1 MPRRGTIKGRFEKGP
16 IVGIP
21 MQALRRPFLMLV
33 ILVLTSL
40 SPLLTAQSEP
50 QDLQESEP
58 TFMSEQQRLELASS
72 MWHLAT
78 PSERFVTS
86 LQPTT
91 GELHMNIGS
100 FDPLFD
106 DHPPT
111 PLGLY
116 DANDFTT
123 TGLALVQLYAHDGTV
138 LDRLVERHG
147 ITPLDYIGDEGW
159 LVRLSEPPS
168 DSLRALYED
177 DEVRWAGAQHPGWRI
192 DGAIAQGSEPE
203 RLALVPAA
211 DLAYGGFEQLSLD
224 LIHMGAEQAWCGY
237 ALCEATLD
245 ADAVG
250 SFVRNAAGDGRII
263 WIEPTTDFSLHN
275 AVAAA
280 ASGVIDVR
288 NNATFTLDGS
298 GEMIAIADTGLD
310 LDHPDL
316 TGRVAG
322 VYTQYGLD
330 SSPADSNSGHG
341 THIAISALGSGASNT
356 TATGIA
362 PSADLV
368 MYALEHDPTGVF
380 GRIGSIYDLLRD
392 AEQKTARV
400 TINAWGANGNYGQY
414 TPDSR
419 SVDILVHD
427 KPDVLPLF
435 SVGDRGAQGANQV
448 TAPGTAKNVLAI
460 GASGT
465 GTTLGTVASFS
476 SNGPSLDGRIKPD
489 LVAPGVDVCSGRA
502 EEAAAPPGLSCTS
515 ETHSSGT
522 EMYTSL
528 SGTSQATA
536 VAGGVAALT
545 REFIREEVGINA
557 PSASLIKAAMINGAT
572 DLGAPDIPNAE
583 EGWGQVNLERTVLPV
598 WDESSPSTTAL
609 STFMDDNTPLDAG
622 FGLLYAFEMD
632 PSHGIDI
639 TLAWSDEAGS
649 ANAAQNVGR
658 LVNNLDLILVDPS
671 GNEWYGNNFANGFTT
686 TAQTTDSLNNVERI
700 KVAPGTL
707 TQTGQ
712 WLVKILHRGGTTQDF
727 GLVVTADAA
736 PNPQADI
743 ALYNGSIVPSS
754 PEPLANDLIAIRI
767 GWINQGTLATGSFRV
782 IFEDLTT
789 GEVLFEGD
797 RPVLAPGTIDSL
809 LIQHQFLTTGT
820 HEMRLRVDT
829 NDQVA
834 EMNDATSGTD
844 NNIWEQE
851 IEVTA
856 LGVRVIALNV
866 DGSVPTTAEERENAA
881 IKVFDV
887 RNNTG
892 IDIPIH
898 ILHEG
903 TGEKNVTLSVTNVQV
918 PQPGRP
924 DFLLAPEDLWTKSVS
939 ELGPY
944 TVQGQ
949 GETGDFKA
957 LTVQLE
963 DEYANLDDP
972 DDPRY
977 ARSGTFIVDVT
988 ARYQDNPTVAHTQR
1002 LTIIIEQLDEV
1013 LITPLGTDGLT
1024 AEPGDSAGFRIS
1036 VANIGNAPAQYS
1048 ISCSSENRWQ
1058 IMLQD
1063 TNSSTL
1069 EIEPIGIR
1077 QYRAIKIDL
1086 FVPPVVNGVPL
1097 TGSTDTVTCIVTSS
1111 TDPSL
1116 NFSESA
1122 FITVLPQQS
1131 FSADLYDS
1139 IGPIGPASKNREV
1152 LVDSGEQVSMNLTV
1166 ENTGNTDLD
1175 LSVKIQ
1181 PSNPTWPIQVMYE
1194 DQADARQVLLELAP
1208 GETVSVNFVLGVP
1221 GVAEE
1226 GETNNFVIR
1235 TELSAQVFV
1244 SNTTV
1249 LKVRDELSL
1258 SLTGPED
1265 GVIETT
1271 LSSVFSYGSFNVT
1284 NTGNAPLTLAWSN
1297 GLAPDGWVVGF
1308 ANPISYLEPREEK
1321 TVRFGLIP
1329 PANTE
1334 ASEAAFD
1341 LLITVTGG
1349 NNGRIVDDSV
1359 RVDVAVLASQFAN
1372 ITVEDDTIRPYRS
1385 VGKGEASTQ
1394 SFVVRNDGNL
1404 PINAVLEGDVFD
1416 SEGNVSSAWSVE
1428 FSPKEIT
1435 SLGVGET
1442 QVVEV
1447 TITPSKSAMKGLMS
1461 TEIRLIDA
1469 NQQVGVIQVETTVSS
1484 VESSG
1489 GLFAVLPP
1497 YLSIPLVGII
1507 ALVGVVLALRMKRS
1521 GEIEDDGND
1530 LVAPDAFVNPDHLGT
1545 RRDDALDIGH
1555 AVNEI
1560 ASAEVSQDE
1569 IAAALA
1575 QSLNLPAA
1583 PAAVPKGLPPS
1594 SLPAG
1599 LPPLGRPP
1607 AGLPPAGLPGKNLP
1621 SLPLPAPSLPM
1632 PAPTAAPPAAGPPLP
1647 PSGLPAGW
1655 TMEQWQHYGH
1665 QWLQRQGQ

>member
-1 MPRRGTIKGRFEKGP
+1 
-16 IVGIP
+16 
-21 MQALRRPFLMLV
+21 
-33 ILVLTSL
+33 
-40 SPLLTAQSEP
+40 
-50 QDLQESEP
+50 
-58 TFMSEQQRLELASS
+58 
-72 MWHLAT
+72 
-78 PSERFVTS
+78 
-86 LQPTT
+86 
-91 GELHMNIGS
+91 
-100 FDPLFD
+100 
-106 DHPPT
+106 
-111 PLGLY
+111 
-116 DANDFTT
+116 
-123 TGLALVQLYAHDGTV
+123 
-138 LDRLVERHG
+138 
-147 ITPLDYIGDEGW
+147 
-159 LVRLSEPPS
+159 
-168 DSLRALYED
+168 
-177 DEVRWAGAQHPGWRI
+177 
-192 DGAIAQGSEPE
+192 
-203 RLALVPAA
+203 
-211 DLAYGGFEQLSLD
+211 
-224 LIHMGAEQAWCGY
+224 
-237 ALCEATLD
+237 
-245 ADAVG
+245 
-250 SFVRNAAGDGRII
+250 
-263 WIEPTTDFSLHN
+263 
-275 AVAAA
+275 
-280 ASGVIDVR
+280 
-288 NNATFTLDGS
+288 
-298 GEMIAIADTGLD
+298 
-310 LDHPDL
+310 
-316 TGRVAG
+316 
-322 VYTQYGLD
+322 
-330 SSPADSNSGHG
+330 
-341 THIAISALGSGASNT
+341 
-356 TATGIA
+356 
-362 PSADLV
+362 
-368 MYALEHDPTGVF
+368 
-380 GRIGSIYDLLRD
+380 
-392 AEQKTARV
+392 
-400 TINAWGANGNYGQY
+400 
-414 TPDSR
+414 
-419 SVDILVHD
+419 
-427 KPDVLPLF
+427 
-435 SVGDRGAQGANQV
+435 
-448 TAPGTAKNVLAI
+448 
-460 GASGT
+460 
-465 GTTLGTVASFS
+465 
-476 SNGPSLDGRIKPD
+476 
-489 LVAPGVDVCSGRA
+489 
-502 EEAAAPPGLSCTS
+502 
-515 ETHSSGT
+515 
-522 EMYTSL
+522 
-528 SGTSQATA
+528 
-536 VAGGVAALT
+536 
-545 REFIREEVGINA
+545 
-557 PSASLIKAAMINGAT
+557 
-572 DLGAPDIPNAE
+572 
-583 EGWGQVNLERTVLPV
+583 
-598 WDESSPSTTAL
+598 
-609 STFMDDNTPLDAG
+609 
-622 FGLLYAFEMD
+622 
-632 PSHGIDI
+632 
-639 TLAWSDEAGS
+639 
-649 ANAAQNVGR
+649 
-658 LVNNLDLILVDPS
+658 
-671 GNEWYGNNFANGFTT
+671 
-686 TAQTTDSLNNVERI
+686 
-700 KVAPGTL
+700 
-707 TQTGQ
+707 
-712 WLVKILHRGGTTQDF
+712 
-727 GLVVTADAA
+727 
-736 PNPQADI
+736 
-743 ALYNGSIVPSS
+743 
-754 PEPLANDLIAIRI
+754 
-767 GWINQGTLATGSFRV
+767 
-782 IFEDLTT
+782 
-789 GEVLFEGD
+789 
-797 RPVLAPGTIDSL
+797 
-809 LIQHQFLTTGT
+809 
-820 HEMRLRVDT
+820 MRLRVDT

-856 LGVRVIALNV
+856 LGVRVIALNA

-1097 TGSTDTVTCIVTSS
+1097 TGSTDTVTCVVTSS
-1111 TDPSL
+1111 TDTSL

-1122 FITVLPQQS
+1122 IITVLPQQS

-1308 ANPISYLEPREEK
+1308 ANPITYLEPREEK

-1435 SLGVGET
+1435 SLGVGEI

-1469 NQQVGVIQVETTVSS
+1469 NEQVGVIQVETTVSS

-1607 AGLPPAGLPGKNLP
+1607 AKLPPAGLPPAGLPPAGLPGKNLP